1 MCRPSL
7 PGSTSTFGSCATAST
22 SGKDLRSIGKIFSG
36 PVTAPT
42 ISGINTS
49 GWTWRSNAT
58 IGFRRL
64 APSNVSQQLPLLAY
78 IGGKPQ
84 RFTSKDHIFYSGEA
98 ILKPAHHH
106 QQFARDVDCQYQWE
120 ITGSENV
127 QILKS
132 NTGSGGIVLP
142 TGTER
147 SAGIGFSTR
156 IVKAPGE
163 VNLPARP
170 VEVKLQAKFQL
181 GSRVTQEDSFQFTIL
196 PKPTVPRSEKPLYLF
211 DPQGQTTRLLKKL
224 DITKIPFAP
233 TSELSKSDTLIIGKN
248 ALTIDGPAP
257 PIDRVRDGLKVI
269 VFEQQPEVLEKRLG
283 FRVQQYGLRQVFPRC
298 PIIWPWPAFPKKRS
312 AIGAANRRC
321 CLPN

>member
-1 MCRPSL
+1 MCR
-7 PGSTSTFGSCATAST
+7 
-22 SGKDLRSIGKIFSG
+22 
-36 PVTAPT
+36 
-42 ISGINTS
+42 
-49 GWTWRSNAT
+49 
-58 IGFRRL
+58 
-64 APSNVSQQLPLLAY
+64 
-78 IGGKPQ
+78 
-84 RFTSKDHIFYSGEA
+84 
-98 ILKPAHHH
+98 
-106 QQFARDVDCQYQWE
+106 
-120 ITGSENV
+120 
-127 QILKS
+127 ILKS

-147 SAGIGFSTR
+147 LAGIGFSTR

-233 TSELSKSDTLIIGKN
+233 TSDLSKSDTLIVGKN

-269 VFEQQPEVLEKRLG
+269 MFEQQPEVLEKRLG
-283 FRVQQYGLRQVFPRC
+283 FRVQQYGLRQVFPRVPDHLALAGLSQETLRDWRGESTLLPPQLKYEMWPTHGPKITWC
-298 PIIWPWPAFPKKRS
+298 DIPVTQAWRCGNQGNVASALIEKPACGDFLPIVDGGFSLQYAR
-312 AIGAANRRC
+312 
-321 CLPN
+321 